1 MDTQNLLNVPK
12 PKPRII
18 AKISKIENLVEIS
31 KSVNK
36 SSAKLR
42 KAFETGS
49 YQKRTQLS
57 VLKRYKKRLDSIYNN
72 NDKNFG
78 KKRKVKIK
86 KPDIKKFSGNLFTSG
101 VSDPFKSIGMLAA
114 FNAASKLGNGKP
126 FEALGPAL
134 VASGIFLAPGLLKL
148 AKFALPG
155 GGLGDRMKGPK
166 ITTSGGKDISKYR
179 NPLTNKPTSNTR
191 NPLNKG
197 SGGPRITGTG
207 SDRLMSRASKGFSRF
222 GKAIIPVAGAALG
235 AIDAKMRSDEGDLSG
250 AAISGTSA
258 ALDTA
263 AAGSALTGIGLPV
276 AGLLSIAS
284 FSLDVINLARDLFG
298 MSENESKQNK
308 LKSQT
313 EKQKNLVSNKSQDAA
328 KLTFKKTLV
337 SYGAAI
343 SKFEKFTQSF
353 AGVPAVAK
361 NYRDGVEPPPPPPP
375 PGENIV
381 ADTQVI
387 QDAVDFRNSFPLARG
402 TPQVSMEPME
412 LHMRENTMLH
422 KAGIGNDPTV
432 DRVHQGA
439 AHYENRAIDIP
450 VNSKALGDKVN
461 EFWKSRG
468 YSTLWQVAGHF
479 NHVHVQWNAGS
490 AQTMP
495 TSGTGNKKGYIIIPG
510 HATGGGAD
518 GEKELVK
525 KLAQDAYSKIKMK
538 NPNAPVQYMD
548 LDSMF
553 ADTKAGFDKQKKWYE
568 ETEKAGYEILEIH
581 MDEPNG
587 RRGVIRSHGK
597 QSGTATEFASKF
609 GAFPMRHRSPTNDP
623 NHKIEAMRPLAGP
636 HRGVDLF
643 ELGVMTPGKKYS
655 SSDISK
661 LTSDFAS
668 MDFSL
673 ASARHSI
680 ASAVRTVQVP
690 RSISSYPAYSSSS
703 MQPRV
708 IPVPISIPAS
718 GIKSNISNQTSG
730 SSLPSFVMIED
741 SSSLLNSFYK
751 RVLLNTLQ

>member
-12 PKPRII
+12 PKPRVI

-49 YQKRTQLS
+49 YQKRTQLA

-72 NDKNFG
+72 NDKNFD
-78 KKRKVKIK
+78 KKKKVKIK

-134 VASGIFLAPGLLKL
+134 VASGIFLAPAALKL

-166 ITTSGGKDISKYR
+166 ITTSKGKDISGYR
-179 NPLTNKPTSNTR
+179 NPLKNNPRSNIQ
-191 NPLNKG
+191 NPLNRG

-207 SDRLMSRASKGFSRF
+207 SDKLMSRASKGFSRF

-235 AIDAKMRSDEGDLSG
+235 AIDTKMRSDEGDLTG

-284 FSLDVINLARDLFG
+284 FSLDVVNLARDLFG
-298 MSENESKQNK
+298 MSENESKLSK
-308 LKSQT
+308 QT
-313 EKQKNLVSNKSQDAA
+313 KNQKELVSNKSQDAA
-328 KLTFKKTLV
+328 KLTFKKTLI
-337 SYGAAI
+337 SYDAAI
-343 SKFEKFTQSF
+343 CKFEKFAQSF
-353 AGVPAVAK
+353 SGVPAVAK
-361 NYRDGVEPPPPPPP
+361 NYVEGAEQLPPPPP
-375 PGENIV
+375 PGQNIV

-387 QDAVDFRNSFPLARG
+387 QDAIDFRNSFPLARG
-402 TPQVSMEPME
+402 TPQVSMQPME
-412 LHMRENTMLH
+412 LHMRENLMLH

-432 DRVHQGA
+432 ERVHVTGS
-439 AHYENRAIDIP
+439 AHYEDRAIDIP

-461 EFWKSRG
+461 QFWKSRG

-479 NHVHVQWNAGS
+479 NHVHVQWNPS
-490 AQTMP
+490 SSQTMP
-495 TSGTGNKKGYIIIPG
+495 TSGNGKKGYIIIPG
-510 HATGGGAD
+510 HATGGGAP

-538 NPNAPVQYMD
+538 NPNSPVQYMD

-553 ADTKAGFDKQKKWYE
+553 TDDDAGFKKQGEWYE
-568 ETEKAGYEILEIH
+568 KTEKAGYEILEIH
-581 MDEPNG
+581 MDG
-587 RRGVIRSHGK
+587 VGGKRGVIRSHGS
-597 QSGTATEFASKF
+597 QSGAATEFASKF
-609 GAFPMRHRSPTNDP
+609 GSFPMRHRSPTNDP
-623 NHKIEAMRPLAGP
+623 NHPNKAMRPLAGP

-643 ELGVMTPGKKYS
+643 ELGVMQTGKSYS

-673 ASARHSI
+673 ASARNSI
-680 ASAVRTVQVP
+680 ASAVRTVQIP
-690 RSISSYPAYSSSS
+690 RSISSYPSYSQSSI
-703 MQPRV
+703 QPRV

-718 GIKSNISNQTSG
+718 GIKSNISNQMPR
-730 SSLPSFVMIED
+730 SSAPSFAMIED